1 MSRLDDLS
9 PAGPA
14 GDPDDDPVAGPG
26 DLDGLTDR
34 SDDPGDAGDVL
45 DATATTTAAPD
56 DVVDL
61 ESAEAAAAAA
71 GDDDLVDEAE
81 PAAGEARG
89 PGRLRSRS
97 QTRKEWRTTERARRY
112 AARRSVRFPIF
123 TRAVLLWVL
132 IFALVGLAFGASG
145 AFWWAHFNTQI
156 SQLRDDTRDF
166 EQRSQNAQTAI
177 DAERNQALTQINEAL
192 KPLSGFL
199 SESRTIQLAQAFA
212 PSVFFVST
220 FDDKGDASVGT
231 AFALSSSPDE
241 TLLVTSYNTI
251 KAAAVTPGPEIQ
263 VSKGGTTTKA
273 ELWSTDPDRD
283 LALLR
288 VPIGGVNVLEWASD
302 DTAARAQGLRV
313 FPVAGIGGNGAS
325 LTSGVVGDVSA
336 AGIAHTAPVGTAFQG
351 GPIVTPDGKVL
362 AIASL
367 KYEPGGFDPGEVH
380 YAPPI
385 ASVCDKILA
394 CGGGVKTKKDK
405 SIQAPPPTTAAP

>member
-220 FDDKGDASVGT
+220 FD
-231 AFALSSSPDE
+231 
-241 TLLVTSYNTI
+241 
-251 KAAAVTPGPEIQ
+251 
-263 VSKGGTTTKA
+263 
-273 ELWSTDPDRD
+273 
-283 LALLR
+283 
-288 VPIGGVNVLEWASD
+288 
-302 DTAARAQGLRV
+302 
-313 FPVAGIGGNGAS
+313 
-325 LTSGVVGDVSA
+325 
-336 AGIAHTAPVGTAFQG
+336 
-351 GPIVTPDGKVL
+351 
-362 AIASL
+362 
-367 KYEPGGFDPGEVH
+367 
-380 YAPPI
+380 
-385 ASVCDKILA
+385 
-394 CGGGVKTKKDK
+394 
-405 SIQAPPPTTAAP
+405 